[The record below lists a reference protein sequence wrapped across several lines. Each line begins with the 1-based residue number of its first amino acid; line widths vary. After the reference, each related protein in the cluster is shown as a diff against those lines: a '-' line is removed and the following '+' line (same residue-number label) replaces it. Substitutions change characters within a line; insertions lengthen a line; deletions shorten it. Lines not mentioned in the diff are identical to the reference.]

1 MIAPCFQ
8 KAIRFSKRK
17 GSAGLYRAFC
27 INVLVVYSGAR
38 LYIVVESFISLRK
51 VPIGVYYTPSWLQ
64 MIPHA

>member
-8 KAIRFSKRK
+8 KVIRLSERK
-17 GSAGLYRAFC
+17 GSVGLYKAFC
-27 INVLVVYSGAR
+27 MLVLVVYSCAR